1 MDNDYNPSAKRAAE
15 NICHSR
21 NMKMP
26 EQDFVKNVR
35 VVMTGHTDGRG
46 SGLVGGPD
54 VRQSEL
60 ESSLDDLE
68 IATAKLEQLLA
79 TVAQRLAPVL
89 TQEPERGAAGTN
101 TQPSRRSYVGHRLQA
116 IENRILNLVAGV
128 VEIDDRLV
136 L

>member
-15 NICHSR
+15 TACNRR

-46 SGLVGGPD
+46 SGLVGGPE
-54 VRQSEL
+54 VHQSEL
-60 ESSLDDLE
+60 EDSLSDLE

-89 TQEPERGAAGTN
+89 AQASERGAAGTN
-101 TQPSRRSYVGHRLQA
+101 TQPGRRSYVGHRLQA
-116 IENRILNLVAGV
+116 IENRILTLVDGV
-128 VEIDDRLV
+128 AEIDDRLV
-136 L
+136 V